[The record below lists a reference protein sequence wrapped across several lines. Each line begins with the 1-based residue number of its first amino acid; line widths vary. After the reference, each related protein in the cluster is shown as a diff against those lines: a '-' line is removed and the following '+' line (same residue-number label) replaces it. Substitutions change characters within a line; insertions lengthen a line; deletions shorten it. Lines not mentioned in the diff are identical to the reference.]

1 MLSNVHD
8 LLYPLK
14 LQDSLI
20 NNKSSLN
27 RFSKNIM
34 QHSYDDQKSRNLWAQ
49 SPLIRATMKQ
59 RTKRKYW
66 ILTIYENLTF
76 VDYKLTQISNQ
87 PRREVMQSLS
97 KTRNLQLSL
106 PKIVVRRSCN
116 SGEVPVMNQFFKTIG

>member
-14 LQDSLI
+14 LQDSYV

-27 RFSKNIM
+27 RSSKNIM
-34 QHSYDDQKSRNLWAQ
+34 QHSYDDQKSRNLWGQ

-76 VDYKLTQISNQ
+76 VDYKLTEINNQ
-87 PRREVMQSLS
+87 PQIELMQSWS
-97 KTRNLQLSL
+97 KTRNSQLSL
-106 PKIVVRRSCN
+106 PKIAVQRSYN
-116 SGEVPVMNQFFKTIG
+116 SGKVTVMSQMYKAIT